1 MNTCGLVA
9 HRGIEPSLSRMKIL
23 SPQTDRRMRHLIH
36 YSETYLALPEQ
47 HLVAVMFHCCSCGG
61 GTRTT
66 RPPGYGPG
74 ELPLLYPAIY
84 IKTENVF
91 DYLIP

>member
-1 MNTCGLVA
+1 
-9 HRGIEPSLSRMKIL
+9 
-23 SPQTDRRMRHLIH
+23 
-36 YSETYLALPEQ
+36 
-47 HLVAVMFHCCSCGG
+47 MFHCCSCGG

-66 RPPGYGPG
+66 RPPGYEPG

-91 DYLIP
+91 FDYLIPQIKSIKIAVRFLTLQIYKLYLTIPNF